1 MRGERGQHPEQGVGP
16 SEDVGESGRIIF
28 KGHNVFHLNFTN
40 LVFMNKKWVVTYGF
54 IIMRWFKSCPSSCF
68 ISGGI
73 FYFCQNCNLTLDW
86 ISYKKYVTQ
95 LKFAR
100 IWHWFFYR
108 KMGAQHPLIRPCVA
122 TLFLERRHLF
132 SPSWFLAATKK
143 SSILFYT
150 LWYSRGSNADTHP
163 QDVEPV
169 HRAWAVVEVIV
180 VFPCCRRLRLTPM
193 VLTVCMT
200 TCSVIES

>member
-16 SEDVGESGRIIF
+16 SEDVGESGRIIL

-100 IWHWFFYR
+100 IWHWFFIA
-108 KMGAQHPLIRPCVA
+108 KWGH
-122 TLFLERRHLF
+122 
-132 SPSWFLAATKK
+132 
-143 SSILFYT
+143 SILSYAHAWQHYF
-150 LWYSRGSNADTHP
+150 SRGGTFLVHP
-163 QDVEPV
+163 GFWQPQKNQ
-169 HRAWAVVEVIV
+169 AYFFILSGIV
-180 VFPCCRRLRLTPM
+180 VDRMPTPILRMLNPFIAHEQ
-193 VLTVCMT
+193 LWK
-200 TCSVIES
+200 